1 MARGNSRAQSERT
14 QSLLG
19 IPGPAIASRV
29 KDIIDSSSQTFPG
42 NRFITAMNLVKEM
55 TEDAKSGRQVSL
67 TALSVA
73 QSEME
78 RLKNESLNEGYNKPM
93 SGLAE
98 SMRNRLD
105 VTQNKL
111 ALTSSPTTYFSA
123 YDTSDSSGQTY
134 DQRTIAEKGKKLEYA
149 TEAMKI
155 LRNAP
160 EEFAKMKVAD
170 VEGFVNDY
178 VKMNLKG
185 ASQEKFKGIKWSVRS
200 YPD

>member
-1 MARGNSRAQSERT
+1 MARGTSRAQSERT

-19 IPGPAIASRV
+19 VPGPAIASRV

-73 QSEME
+73 QSEMA
-78 RLKNESLNEGYNKPM
+78 RLKNESLTEGYNEPM
-93 SGLAE
+93 SAMAE

-111 ALTSSPTTYFSA
+111 ALTSNPTTYYSS

-134 DQRTIAEKGKKLEYA
+134 DQRMINEKGKKLEYA

-185 ASQEKFKGIKWSVRS
+185 SAQEKFKGIKWSIRS